1 MVALKRKDGLTSFQ
15 NSLSVVKGRR
25 EGLRVE
31 ARKTARRETMP
42 HSLYKNYKVIVN
54 TCTRIMSTG
63 YLSLCRFGPW

>member
-1 MVALKRKDGLTSFQ
+1 MVLKRKDGLASFQ
-15 NSLSVVKGRR
+15 NSLSVVKGTR

-54 TCTRIMSTG
+54 MCTHIMSTE